1 MKGIKIFNLCAAVIM
16 LLSVMACHKEE
27 PVKQETIITC
37 TFAAY
42 EVGTKTATTDGLAPL
57 WTVGDVIKIF
67 DPAAPKSRNKEVT
80 LAASGAAASDTQGV
94 ISADGKSFTFKKPA
108 DWGNEICAIYPASAV
123 QECTDTHVKINF
135 AGQDG
140 SFAKANICAAK
151 TSADAMTFNN
161 VGAIIKYTSKPA
173 NVTKVQVPGDALTKN
188 YLIDFSGSVPSL
200 SAFTWTH
207 PQAVE
212 IGTGT
217 GEVYICVPSE
227 SIPAGSIFTHKDA
240 NGKVIGTFTTPAET
254 IFQANKVYDLGAML
268 GALPGKFSVS
278 ASKQVQFSRGNL
290 WSNPTV
296 TPQTWSFE
304 NDQFSCAPSASGYYV
319 NNHISHFYWEATGNY
334 GTGEKCVTSTGS
346 KSDVLDWGVP
356 FCSANN
362 FATGTWYTLSLEEW
376 KYILN
381 SRSGNRFAKAVV
393 KDLKGLILFPDSYT
407 GTATGAGLAAV
418 NNDEAEFPQTSMS
431 AATWSAMEAAG
442 CVFLP
447 ATGFRVYH
455 IFASACVVA
464 DVNVG
469 CRYWSATASDSSE
482 GWAYDIAVNDI
493 SIAYFGNGSREE
505 GMAVRL
511 VCPIQ

>member
-1 MKGIKIFNLCAAVIM
+1 MIKRYLIIIACVCACALAYAQEDTIANATTAEAV
-16 LLSVMACHKEE
+16 
-27 PVKQETIITC
+27 ETAVATTVDATAAIISEDDETDKSIVERV
-37 TFAAY
+37 TKWYGAHMNYATITALMTVESSFIPFPSEVVVPPAAY
-42 EVGTKTATTDGLAPL
+42 VANDPESPLHTTGSYPL
-57 WTVGDVIKIF
+57 NVCIIVLF
-67 DPAAPKSRNKEVT
+67 
-80 LAASGAAASDTQGV
+80 AS
-94 ISADGKSFTFKKPA
+94 
-108 DWGNEICAIYPASAV
+108 
-123 QECTDTHVKINF
+123 
-135 AGQDG
+135 
-140 SFAKANICAAK
+140 
-151 TSADAMTFNN
+151 
-161 VGAIIKYTSKPA
+161 
-173 NVTKVQVPGDALTKN
+173 
-188 YLIDFSGSVPSL
+188 
-200 SAFTWTH
+200 
-207 PQAVE
+207 
-212 IGTGT
+212 
-217 GEVYICVPSE
+217 
-227 SIPAGSIFTHKDA
+227 
-240 NGKVIGTFTTPAET
+240 
-254 IFQANKVYDLGAML
+254 LGAML